1 MLRTLKDLFSTLA
14 APLIE
19 TATPAAGAAE
29 HRLQLATA
37 VLMVEVM
44 RADAD
49 CTPQERETVIGA
61 LRRRFALADDEVERL
76 FELAETSSRDAPDF
90 YGFTSQLNKG
100 FSAEDKL
107 CIVETLWEVAFADG
121 HLSHHENQLML
132 KLGDLLYIPRGDFVG
147 AKQRARNAAGAGAA

>member
-1 MLRTLKDLFSTLA
+1 MLRTLKDLFDTLA
-14 APLIE
+14 SPLMD
-19 TATPAAGAAE
+19 TAAPAAGAAA

-37 VLMVEVM
+37 VLLVEVM

-49 CTPQERETVIGA
+49 STPQERQAVIAA

-76 FELAETSSRDAPDF
+76 LELAEAAAREAPDF

-100 FSAEDKL
+100 FSAAEKL
-107 CIVETLWEVAFADG
+107 AIVELLWEVAFADG
-121 HLSHHENQLML
+121 HLSHYENQLML

-147 AKQRARNAAGAGAA
+147 AKQRAREAAGAGAP